1 MFIFGETAPPV
12 GQGILI
18 QEVSRSHTQWRTTVG
33 RAPLDECSSRRTDL
47 YLKTHNNHNRQ
58 NPCPPVGFE
67 PTISAGERPQTYA
80 LDRAVTGTGKTGECK
95 SIIFPMHFTLVICWP
110 SLYSRVIDLNSF
122 GEPES
127 LLLEPSPHIPSEN
140 TLTLLTQIDPT
151 NLIFSWQVIVWNYS
165 VSCCTPASLPVVKY
179 MYECYC
185 TRQALLCMG
194 WN

>member
-1 MFIFGETAPPV
+1 MASSFTKF
-12 GQGILI
+12 LD
-18 QEVSRSHTQWRTTVG
+18 HTQRHTTLGRT
-33 RAPLDECSSRRTDL
+33 ALDEWSARRLDL
-47 YLKTHNNHNRQ
+47 YLHNTIIITDRR
-58 NPCPPVGFE
+58 PCHQLEFE